1 MKLPANCRLFAQLAC
16 AGLAVFAC
24 TQVAHAQIVLSQ
36 PKFEGGQNYAAFF
49 RVEHGCGG
57 SPTLALKV
65 HIPEGV
71 TVLQTPDKPGWKLE
85 TQRVKDSLTDIIWRG
100 RLDAGT
106 TDQFGLFLK
115 LPAKA
120 GTLYFPAVQ
129 QCEKGEMRWT
139 DIPAAGQSSRDV
151 THPAPTLQ
159 LTAATSPT
167 TVMAGNMMIGS
178 VWSPATPGGAT
189 TGAVYATIMN
199 HGNQPD
205 TLIGGSTPIAGKFEI
220 HQTTRS
226 NGVVSMRPISTGIPV
241 PAGGMVTLGP
251 QGDYHVMLSGLK
263 EALKTG
269 TRVPATLN
277 FAKAGAVRVEITVEP
292 VGSRGPSG
300 AMPGMDHH

>member
-1 MKLPANCRLFAQLAC
+1 MGNFGTAFAAVI
-16 AGLAVFAC
+16 LAVTAS
-24 TQVAHAQIVLSQ
+24 AASAQIVLSQ
-36 PKFEGGQNYAAFF
+36 PKFEAGQNYAAFF
-49 RVEHGCGG
+49 RVEHGCDG

-65 HIPEGV
+65 HIPDGV

-85 TQRVKDSLTDIIWRG
+85 TQRIKDSLTDITWRG

-120 GTLYFPAVQ
+120 GPLYFPAVQ
-129 QCEKGEMRWT
+129 QCEKGETRWI

-151 THPAPTLQ
+151 THPAPMLQ
-159 LTAATSPT
+159 LTAATTPA
-167 TVMAGNMMIGS
+167 TVMAGSMMIGS

-199 HGNQPD
+199 HGTQPD
-205 TLIGGSTPIAGKFEI
+205 TLIGGSTPAAGKFEI
-220 HQTTRS
+220 HQMTRS
-226 NGVVSMRPISTGIPV
+226 NGVMSMRPISTGIPV
-241 PAGGMVTLGP
+241 PPGGMVTLGP

-263 EALKTG
+263 EPLKTG
-269 TRVPATLN
+269 SRVPATLN
-277 FAKAGAVRVEITVEP
+277 FAKAGAVQVEITVEP
-292 VGSRGPSG
+292 IGSRGPSG